1 MYKITVVKDN
11 LNILIND
18 LGKKITSS
26 KPLIISDDLYEKS
39 LDIKK
44 VAKLIKVEKVDDSIY
59 INEQQKDIES
69 KDSIEEAKDKVFIK
83 TVSEDYIPEENKEE
97 LENKVFIANE
107 NLNDDII
114 SNNNAFIKNVDNESD
129 TEIKVE
135 DIKEEST
142 IEENNPLDLVDKMIL
157 SELVSYVKCFICII
171 IPFFLFLIQYF

>member
-1 MYKITVVKDN
+1 MYKITVAKDN

-69 KDSIEEAKDKVFIK
+69 KDSIEKLKIK
-83 TVSEDYIPEENKEE
+83 YLLK
-97 LENKVFIANE
+97 LYLK
-107 NLNDDII
+107 II
-114 SNNNAFIKNVDNESD
+114 FPKKIKKN
-129 TEIKVE
+129 
-135 DIKEEST
+135 
-142 IEENNPLDLVDKMIL
+142 
-157 SELVSYVKCFICII
+157 
-171 IPFFLFLIQYF
+171 

>member
-1 MYKITVVKDN
+1 MFLYKITVAKDN

-69 KDSIEEAKDKVFIK
+69 KDSIE
-83 TVSEDYIPEENKEE
+83 
-97 LENKVFIANE
+97 
-107 NLNDDII
+107 
-114 SNNNAFIKNVDNESD
+114 
-129 TEIKVE
+129 
-135 DIKEEST
+135 
-142 IEENNPLDLVDKMIL
+142 
-157 SELVSYVKCFICII
+157 
-171 IPFFLFLIQYF
+171 